1 MKKLRRI
8 WIVALILAVIVG
20 IEGLIV
26 FYDIVRPNPENF
38 KLATMELDVPAREVK
53 VEPFVFE
60 DNSIKN
66 MLADLD
72 NLKSQMTDSLL
83 KTIIRQSE
91 ENAEAAQKEPQPQ
104 NDEDK
109 AVENTAA
116 ESAARS
122 AVQSEKKT
130 EKVSADQQPK
140 QLSQAAAG
148 GPVMVA
154 VVIDDM
160 GVSVPHT
167 RDILSLEKPITA
179 SFLTYGAANRKQVK
193 EAKEKGFE
201 VMLHVPMMPHAKADL
216 APVTL
221 SPDMQEDEIKNDFEQ
236 MLDRYKGLGM
246 KGINNHMGSLFTE
259 DEKSLGYVMQ
269 ILKDRNL
276 FFLDSKTTAKSVG
289 AKVAAEYGVPYIARD
304 VFLDNENDYNY
315 IMGQL
320 RQTEKIA
327 HMRGYAVAIGHPRSQ
342 TYLALRD
349 WMKELPERRIRLVR
363 LGDLVRDVNKK
374 AEN

>member
-1 MKKLRRI
+1 MKKIKRVWVVSLVLSAIVLLEGIIVVYDLLR
-8 WIVALILAVIVG
+8 A
-20 IEGLIV
+20 
-26 FYDIVRPNPENF
+26 NPENYT
-38 KLATMELDVPAREVK
+38 LAETETNIPARV
-53 VEPFVFE
+53 VEIKPFVFE
-60 DNSIKN
+60 NGQTAK

-72 NLKSQMTDSLL
+72 YVKSLMMENSLL
-83 KTIIRQSE
+83 NQIIVQSAAAD
-91 ENAEAAQKEPQPQ
+91 NANAQNAQKQ
-104 NDEDK
+104 NGLEK
-109 AVENTAA
+109 P
-116 ESAARS
+116 
-122 AVQSEKKT
+122 AVQNVEKKT
-130 EKVSADQQPK
+130 EQSVKNKQPQK
-140 QLSQAAAG
+140 LSKAVIG
-148 GPVMVA
+148 GSVMIA

-179 SFLTYGAANRKQVK
+179 SFLTYGAANSKQVK

-201 VMLHVPMMPHAKADL
+201 VMLHVPMMPHVKADL

-221 SPDMQEDEIKNDFEQ
+221 SPNMSEDEIKNDFVQ

-246 KGINNHMGSLFTE
+246 KGVNNHMGSLFTE

-269 ILKDRNL
+269 VLKERNL

-289 AKVAAEYGVPYIARD
+289 EKVAAEYGVPYIARD

-315 IMGQL
+315 IMKQL

-327 HMRGYAVAIGHPRSQ
+327 HMRGYAVAIGHPRTQ

-349 WMKELPERRIRLVR
+349 WIKDLPERKIRLVR
-363 LGDLVRDVNKK
+363 LGDLVKEVNKK

>member
-20 IEGLIV
+20 LEGLVV

-38 KLATMELDVPAREVK
+38 KLATMELEVPAREVK

-104 NDEDK
+104 NAEDK

-315 IMGQL
+315 IMKQL

-327 HMRGYAVAIGHPRSQ
+327 HMRGYAVAIGHPRTQ

-349 WMKELPERRIRLVR
+349 WMKELPERKIRLVR

>member
-104 NDEDK
+104 NAEDK

>member
-91 ENAEAAQKEPQPQ
+91 ENAEAAKKEPQPQ
-104 NDEDK
+104 NAEDK

-116 ESAARS
+116 ESAAKS
-122 AVQSEKKT
+122 AVQAEKKT

-148 GPVMVA
+148 GSVMVA

-193 EAKEKGFE
+193 EAKGKGFE

-221 SPDMQEDEIKNDFEQ
+221 SPDMQEDEIKNDFVQ

-315 IMGQL
+315 IMKQL

-327 HMRGYAVAIGHPRSQ
+327 HMRGYAVAIGHPRTQ